1 MYNQSINLLL
11 MNGIMS
17 FYKFHG
23 FIFAIVRCFGQ
34 RTTRRLYETTN
45 SLPHSCLH
53 YKDIF

>member
-1 MYNQSINLLL
+1 
-11 MNGIMS
+11 MS

-23 FIFAIVRCFGQ
+23 FIIAIVEHFGQ

-45 SLPHSCLH
+45 SLPHLCLH